1 MRAGQGSRTAEA
13 AAAFRASH
21 HLFAQSKVFEDPYA
35 ALFTNKPWRT
45 VLSNRLSHW
54 LVIRRLL
61 KRLTPVIAQVIGR
74 SRYAEDVLAHAIETG
89 IRQYVIVGAGLDSYA
104 LRCPDDAGN
113 TRIFEL
119 DHPDTQSAKR
129 ARLNALGIA
138 LPGNLEFV
146 AIDFERQ
153 QVAAVLQGSSF
164 RSDVRSFFSWLGTTH
179 YLNPQTTLA
188 TLRSI
193 SRCAAPGSEVVLDY
207 SVPFEMVHPDK
218 LADLLWVAKIAKR
231 MGEPIIGGMVPS
243 ELHANVAKL
252 GYVVVEDLD
261 AKEQKRRYFLNR
273 NDGLEP
279 PSGSQLLHLRLT

>member
-1 MRAGQGSRTAEA
+1 MRAGQSSRTAEA

-21 HLFAQSKVFEDPYA
+21 YLFTQSRVFDDPYA
-35 ALFTNKPWRT
+35 ALLTNKSWRT

-61 KRLTPVIAQVIGR
+61 KRMTPVIAQVVGR
-74 SRYAEDVLAHAIETG
+74 SRYAEDALAHAIETG

-104 LRCPDDAGN
+104 LRCRGDAGN

-119 DHPDTQSAKR
+119 DHPDTQRAKR
-129 ARLNALGIA
+129 ARLGALGIA
-138 LPGNLEFV
+138 LPANLKFV

-153 QVAAVLQGSSF
+153 QVAAVLRGSEF
-164 RSDVRSFFSWLGTTH
+164 RATVRSFFSWLGTTH

-193 SRCAAPGSEVVLDY
+193 SQCAAPGSEVVLDY

-218 LADLLWVAKIAKR
+218 LPDLLWVAKIAKR
-231 MGEPIIGGMVPS
+231 MGEPLIGGMVPA
-243 ELHANVAKL
+243 ELHANVTKL
-252 GYVVVEDLD
+252 GFVVIEDLD
-261 AKEQKRRYFLNR
+261 ANEQKRRYFMSR

-279 PSGSQLLHLRLT
+279 PSGGRLLHLRLT